1 MYQETEALMGNYMD
15 KLMKSRRLKQAKQ
28 VMKDTGQSVKEDAPN
43 IFLKIIMNLLKAILF
58 APLAIVVMPFVDAF
72 KNRPSNKQKGMLD
85 NFKRD
90 TK

>member
-1 MYQETEALMGNYMD
+1 MYQETEQLMGNYMD

-43 IFLKIIMNLLKAILF
+43 IFIKIIMNLLKAILF

-72 KNRPSNKQKGMLD
+72 KNRPSKKQKGMLD
-85 NFKRD
+85 NFRE

>member
-1 MYQETEALMGNYMD
+1 MYQETEQLMGNYMD

-72 KNRPSNKQKGMLD
+72 KNRPSKKQKGMLD
-85 NFKRD
+85 NFRD